1 MSNHME
7 IASEVVRLAQHR
19 VRSTGTPLAPELA
32 RLIVEEAVFAVD
44 PGSGCLVDLG
54 AAYAVDDGLVQALGV
69 NDVVV
74 NDTHLDVR
82 VLDDAGSVS
91 ISRSLVGTS
100 YLAWGSAVVRLDG
113 ISGGIVVGYVPAS
126 AWEASANAD
135 STGSVVRVNVDCSS
149 DLDIGVLFGKLAS
162 QPVPEHSSSEPRM
175 PDSAELARF
184 IAGRNEIELSRQKEI
199 VEMLL
204 NNIGLREELSYVT
217 SLWSDGTLSRI
228 LCAASVWNSRVER
241 LVEKLAPS
249 FPVLKHD
256 DIRKVVMRTGEA
268 FGGQPESPQFRKAL
282 LSSLGREELI
292 RSVRGADIT
301 KLAGIVEKVLSGS
314 STVDTVKGLVKN
326 KVVMDLAVTIKDSR
340 KKVAGF
346 VAATADEVGMAF
358 QQLSLQPAYAT
369 HSQEPE
375 AGMESIN
382 EALQM
387 LEAGEIAE
395 KITEL
400 DKELSGF

>member
-54 AAYAVDDGLVQALGV
+54 AAYAVDDALVQALGV

-82 VLDDAGSVS
+82 VLDDGSAS

-113 ISGGIVVGYVPAS
+113 TSGGAVVGYVPAS
-126 AWEASANAD
+126 VWEACAKAD
-135 STGSVVRVNVDCSS
+135 STSSMVRVNVDCST
-149 DLDIGVLFGKLAS
+149 DLDIGVVFGEIAS
-162 QPVPEHSSSEPRM
+162 QPGRETSSAEPRL
-175 PDSAELARF
+175 PDAAELARF
-184 IAGRNEIELSRQKEI
+184 IAGRNEIDLSRQKEI

-204 NNIGLREELSYVT
+204 NNSDLREELSYVT

-228 LCAASVWNSRVER
+228 LCAASVWNSRVEG

-249 FPVLKHD
+249 FPALKHD

-292 RSVRGADIT
+292 RSVRGADIA

-314 STVDTVKGLVKN
+314 STVDTVKSIVKN

-340 KKVAGF
+340 KKMAGF

-387 LEAGEIAE
+387 LEAGDIAE
-395 KITEL
+395 KISRL
-400 DKELSGF
+400 DKELSGI